1 MLQRM
6 QAKVGKFFRF
16 GVGVDRNHTA
26 LVMEFVGTH

>member
-16 GVGVDRNHTA
+16 RVGVDRGHTA